1 MQLATATATSPASRT
16 PGGSGRSGAL
26 AASPARN
33 STIAIET
40 SRPSPLV
47 PGLGSVPNV
56 ETTITAIENS
66 PNARSARGGPAA
78 ERRGSSRNGFT
89 RITVGARPPR
99 VMGARVEALSTHGW
113 RCRFDPRADD
123 GCAPLPDAVTHD
135 HELARSGRR
144 GAVRA
149 AARGGRRGARAPQG
163 LWLRAGRGRDRPYRP
178 SRPGGRPC

>member
-78 ERRGSSRNGFT
+78 ERRGGSRDGVT
-89 RITVGARPPR
+89 RVTGGGRAPPGLGGRGGERSPPR
-99 VMGARVEALSTHGW
+99 GGGRVDPPAPARW
-113 RCRFDPRADD
+113 
-123 GCAPLPDAVTHD
+123 APPPPAVT
-135 HELARSGRR
+135 
-144 GAVRA
+144 
-149 AARGGRRGARAPQG
+149 
-163 LWLRAGRGRDRPYRP
+163 
-178 SRPGGRPC
+178 

>member
-78 ERRGSSRNGFT
+78 ERRGGPRERVSRGT
-89 RITVGARPPR
+89 GGGRAPRGPGGGGGGAPPPR
-99 VMGARVEALSTHGW
+99 GGGAG
-113 RCRFDPRADD
+113 DPRA
-123 GCAPLPDAVTHD
+123 
-135 HELARSGRR
+135 
-144 GAVRA
+144 
-149 AARGGRRGARAPQG
+149 
-163 LWLRAGRGRDRPYRP
+163 
-178 SRPGGRPC
+178 